1 MHQHTTN
8 GSAGSKNL
16 GIAVV
21 GLGGAVAT
29 TAVAGSLLIRR
40 GEQSKV
46 GLPLAELDHLNL
58 TPYENLRF
66 KGWDLFDDNLYE
78 AARRHKVLDNEQ
90 LSMIKKEL
98 QAITPWSATA
108 NQAFCAGV
116 TNGETSNATL
126 RDHVAQI
133 QQNLAEFADEVGGP
147 VVVMNLAST
156 EHAVDV
162 SDAAFQTIDGFEQ
175 ALDENS
181 PLISPAM
188 LYAYVAIE
196 RGIPYANFTPSMA
209 VDIPAL
215 IELSV
220 QKGVPVAGKD
230 GKTGQTFVKTVLAPA
245 LRARALHV
253 DGWFSTNI
261 LGNRDGQALDKPESL
276 RSKINTKGNVLDA
289 CLDYPVENHIV
300 HIHYYKPK
308 GDDKEAWDHID
319 VSGFLGYKMQI
330 KVDFLCKDSILAA
343 PLVIEICRCLDLAR
357 RCGEGGPIAELGAF
371 FKAPLTVDGSTP
383 EHRFPI
389 QQTIL
394 LEWLNRLSE
403 QASALIDEQVAEEA
417 VVAE

>member
-1 MHQHTTN
+1 M
-8 GSAGSKNL
+8 SKNL
-16 GIAVV
+16 GIAIV

-46 GLPLAELDHLNL
+46 GLPLAEYDHLNL
-58 TPYENLRF
+58 TAYENLRF
-66 KGWDLFDDNLYE
+66 KGWDIFDDNLYE

-90 LSMIKKEL
+90 LSTIKEEL
-98 QAITPWSATA
+98 QAITPWTGTA
-108 NQAFCAGV
+108 NRAFCAGV
-116 TNGETSNATL
+116 TNGETSQATL

-133 QQNLAEFADEVGGP
+133 QQNITEFTDEMGGP

-162 SDAAFQTIDGFEQ
+162 SDAVFQTIEGFEQ

-188 LYAYVAIE
+188 LYAYAAIE
-196 RGIPYANFTPSMA
+196 QGVPYANFTPSMA

-215 IELSV
+215 IELSA

-245 LRARALHV
+245 LRARALKV
-253 DGWFSTNI
+253 EGWFSTNI

-343 PLVIEICRCLDLAR
+343 PLVIEICRCLDLAH
-357 RCGEGGPIAELGAF
+357 RCGEAGPIAELGAF
-371 FKAPLTVDGSTP
+371 FKAPLTVDGSIP

-403 QASALIDEQVAEEA
+403 QASDTVEVEVEEEAEA